1 MAIAGNSRQRVQ
13 RYRMTRSAPSIFTER
28 TEMEQDAA
36 QTVTIQVPAGSSFQI
51 IFPHRSVMVVPP
63 ERKSDNGL

>member
-1 MAIAGNSRQRVQ
+1 
-13 RYRMTRSAPSIFTER
+13 MTRSAPSIFTER

-36 QTVTIQVPAGSSFQI
+36 QTVTIQIPAGSSFQI
-51 IFPHRSVMVVPP
+51 IFPHSSVMVVPP